1 MSFLSTALWNDR
13 NEFLHR
19 SLRSITCAWCT
30 IVVGVGSCIR
40 ATDRKTEKYEY
51 RRTEKISC
59 KREELDDPRCEDYD
73 MV

>member
-1 MSFLSTALWNDR
+1 MSFLSTALRNDR

-19 SLRSITCAWCT
+19 PLRSITCTWCA
-30 IVVGVGSCIR
+30 IVVGMGSCIR

-59 KREELDDPRCEDYD
+59 KLEELDDTICEDYD